1 MSIYLQ
7 IGIIA
12 GVMVAAYTLAK
23 WRKFSVEISMLAA
36 AVAGGLAGAIA
47 NTPPIGQLARH
58 LVEGSFTYLDV
69 ILVFSTA
76 TIFMAIVNESG
87 GVNYVVRAT
96 IKYFYNVRVI
106 ALILLMIIVL
116 IPGALTGAGSV
127 SLLVVGAPVALALG
141 YLGIEKRRAAAIL
154 FIVAGLSAAAPPV
167 NIWAMILCAGTAIPY
182 VGFELP
188 LGIPVL
194 ILGTFTV
201 LFLGWRQ
208 RDGEELLSKI
218 KTDMNCR
225 SDEEL
230 LKIWE
235 ENDREEWR
243 DEVFNTVEI
252 ILIERGLTLPP
263 QRKIQEINFQQA
275 TAEKSKYY
283 GVKGWLLFFCISL
296 TILRPIL
303 ISFVLVS
310 GYREF
315 LASFDNHP
323 FLRIIAIIFI
333 LINVGITIFGVVAGI
348 KLWIKKP
355 NAVRITR
362 IFLTTL
368 LLFNIYGGLLVF
380 LIGLL
385 TQSVF
390 GSYLQE
396 LVGAVIYFFVWNS
409 YFIKSKRVKTT
420 FKTEKEIR
428 NLKHILK
435 EMPDVPE
442 RMSWWRV
449 LLPFLVFFGLVLA
462 YRIWPFSTP
471 ILGLALEFVV
481 AGLVAWLVSPVKIK
495 ILALSRD
502 TMKKLLPLLAT
513 MVVVGM
519 LQQIMTA
526 TGVRGLISF
535 AVISTPFILLFISL
549 ALIIPVSEGVLTY
562 GGAAIIGIPLVWFLD
577 SIGLHATVVIAG
589 LSLLW
594 PLGDGLPPT
603 ALIGRLSV
611 MVSEY
616 KGTYWTFL
624 RSTWVPWLVITIVG
638 ILMVYFSS
646 SLEFLVR

>member
-1 MSIYLQ
+1 MYSE
-7 IGIIA
+7 IGIISA
-12 GVMVAAYTLAK
+12 VMVGAYALAK
-23 WRKFSVEISMLAA
+23 SRKLSVEISMLSA
-36 AVAGGLAGAIA
+36 AVAGGIAGAFIH
-47 NTPPIGQLARH
+47 TPPLGQLARH

-76 TIFMAIVNESG
+76 TIFMAIVSESG

-96 IKYFYNVRVI
+96 IKYFYNVRII

-141 YLGIEKRRAAAIL
+141 YLGIEKRRVAAIL
-154 FIVAGLSAAAPPV
+154 FIVAGLSAVAPPV

-201 LFLGWRQ
+201 LFLGWR
-208 RDGEELLSKI
+208 RRGDEELFSKI
-218 KTDMNCR
+218 RADMNSR

-230 LKIWE
+230 LKIWR
-235 ENDREEWR
+235 ENDRDEWR
-243 DEVFNTVEI
+243 DEVFNAIEK
-252 ILIERGLTLPP
+252 ILIERRHKLPP
-263 QRKIQEINFQQA
+263 QREIQEIISQKVI
-275 TAEKSKYY
+275 AEKSKYY
-283 GVKGWLLFFCISL
+283 GVKGWLLFFCVSL
-296 TILRPIL
+296 TILSPIL
-303 ISFVLVS
+303 TSFVLITS
-310 GYREF
+310 YGEF
-315 LASFDNHP
+315 LASFYNYLS
-323 FLRIIAIIFI
+323 LRIIAILYI
-333 LINVGITIFGVVAGI
+333 LISISITIFGIVAGV
-348 KLWIKKP
+348 KLWVKRP

-362 IFLTTL
+362 AYLTTL

-380 LIGLL
+380 LMELL
-385 TQSVF
+385 VHSVS
-390 GSYLQE
+390 GSYLRE
-396 LVGAVIYFFVWNS
+396 FIGAFIYFFIWNS
-409 YFIKSKRVKTT
+409 YFNKSKRVKAT
-420 FKTEKEIR
+420 FKTEKERR

-435 EMPDVPE
+435 DMPEVPA

-449 LLPFLVFFGLVLA
+449 LLPLLVFFGLVIA

-471 ILGLALEFVV
+471 ILGLALEFVI
-481 AGLVAWLVSPVKIK
+481 AALVAWLVSPVKIK

-502 TMKKLLPLLAT
+502 TMQRLLPLLAT

-519 LQQIMTA
+519 LQQIMTV

-535 AVISTPFILLFISL
+535 AVISTPLILLFISL

-577 SIGLHATVVIAG
+577 SVGLHATVAIAG

-594 PLGDGLPPT
+594 ALGDGLPPT

-616 KGTYWTFL
+616 KRSYWSFL

-638 ILMVYFSS
+638 ILMVIFSAR
-646 SLEFLVR
+646 LEFLVR